1 MNYLVIGHNNKCLV
15 KIVSKGVCISMTKIK
30 ERVAYLQGLTQGLNI
45 GSHSAEGKL
54 LLNIIDVLDD
64 MAEEFTHLQVVQE
77 DLETYVES
85 MDEDL
90 TDLEDEVYE
99 DVNNDEFVEVKCPTC
114 NETVSF
120 ESDILK
126 DDAVEVSC
134 PHCGDIVYDS
144 TLEMDVG
151 DCMQEQAD
159 SMMSTN
165 RRYGIHPGI

>member
-1 MNYLVIGHNNKCLV
+1 MG
-15 KIVSKGVCISMTKIK
+15 KIK

-54 LLNIIDVLDD
+54 LINIIDVLDD

-99 DVNNDEFVEVKCPTC
+99 DVNDDEFVEVKCPTC

-120 ESDILK
+120 EADILK
-126 DDAVEVSC
+126 DDDAVEVSC
-134 PHCGDIVYDS
+134 PHCGDTVYDS
-144 TLEMDVG
+144 ALEIDAG
-151 DCMQEQAD
+151 ECMQEHGN
-159 SMMSTN
+159 SLMSN
-165 RRYGIHPGI
+165 NHRYGIHPGI